1 MISVTTNSLPFE
13 GKKGVGGIRS
23 VDSVGLGRCSVQVH
37 RDERP
42 GVELVV
48 ATCQHRTKLAALPQR
63 NGDSCVRSADDSSSN
78 PIVHYI
84 DLLRSSS
91 GGSADRN
98 RLPTNT
104 NDELRSI
111 LG

>member
-37 RDERP
+37 LDERP

-48 ATCQHRTKLAALPQR
+48 ATCQHRTKLAARCL
-63 NGDSCVRSADDSSSN
+63 NATA
-78 PIVHYI
+78 IAA
-84 DLLRSSS
+84 S
-91 GGSADRN
+91 GQQMTAQAIR
-98 RLPTNT
+98 
-104 NDELRSI
+104 
-111 LG
+111 